1 MFLHI
6 GGSQVVAARDVVGI
20 FDIRIK
26 EKQCNRE
33 FLQASKKGSAG
44 NSEGKKAFVVTTQEV
59 SFSSIAPGTLRKR
72 FQGKVFDAD

>member
-6 GGSQVVAARDVVGI
+6 GGSRVVAGKDIIGI

-33 FLQASKKGSAG
+33 FLQTAKSREDHGDEEIKS
-44 NSEGKKAFVVTTQEV
+44 FIVTRDVV
-59 SFSSIAPGTLRKR
+59 SYSPIAPVTLKKR
-72 FQGKVFDAD
+72 FQANIFDK

>member
-6 GGSQVVAARDVVGI
+6 GGSRVVAARDLVGI

-33 FLQASKKGSAG
+33 FLQTAKKEYAEKGEVNKS
-44 NSEGKKAFVVTTQEV
+44 FVVTKQMV
-59 SFSSIAPGTLRKR
+59 SFSPIAPGTLKKR
-72 FQGKVFDAD
+72 FQSNAFDKD